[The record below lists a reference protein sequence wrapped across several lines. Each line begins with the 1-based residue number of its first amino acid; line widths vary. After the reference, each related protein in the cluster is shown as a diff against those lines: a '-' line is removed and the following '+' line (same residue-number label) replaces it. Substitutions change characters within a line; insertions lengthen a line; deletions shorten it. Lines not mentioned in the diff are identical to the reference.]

1 MGGGAQAVLKPHK
14 ENLDPT
20 KSAQSPGKGPEC
32 GYELGRQ
39 RLPA

>member
-1 MGGGAQAVLKPHK
+1 MLKPHK